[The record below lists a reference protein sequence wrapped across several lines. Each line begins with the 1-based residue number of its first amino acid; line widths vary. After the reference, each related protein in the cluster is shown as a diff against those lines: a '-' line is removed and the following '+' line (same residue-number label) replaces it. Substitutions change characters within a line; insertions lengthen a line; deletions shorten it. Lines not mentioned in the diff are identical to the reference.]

1 MGNNNRPLIFVSN
14 DDGYYAKGLAT
25 LIEIVSKYGDV
36 IAVAPESARSGM
48 SHAITIKEP
57 LRLTKIK
64 DQGNIKIYKCSGTP
78 VDCVKLGLD
87 KVVPRKPD
95 IMVSGINHGSNASIS
110 VIYSGTMGAAIEAC
124 LNGVTSIGFSLL
136 DHSSDADFTPGI
148 EYIDRIFQYVLKNSL
163 PEYTTL
169 NVNVPKLPFDELK
182 GVMVCRQTHGTWK
195 EEFEHRIDPHGH
207 DYYWL
212 TGSFNNF
219 EPNAK
224 DTDEWAL
231 ANGYV
236 AVVPIKADFTAYHA
250 LEHISQLNQENENE
264 AKKIR

>member
-1 MGNNNRPLIFVSN
+1 MKNKRPLIFVSN
-14 DDGYYAKGLAT
+14 DDGYYAKGLET
-25 LIEIVSKYGDV
+25 LIKVVSKYGNV

-57 LRLTKIK
+57 LRLKKLRDEPGIK
-64 DQGNIKIYKCSGTP
+64 VYKCNGTP
-78 VDCVKLGLD
+78 VDCVKLGLNQ
-87 KVVPRKPD
+87 VVPRKPD

-136 DHSSDADFTPGI
+136 DHSPDADFTATA
-148 EYIDRIFQYVLKNSL
+148 EYVEKIFKFILDKGL

-169 NVNVPKLPFDELK
+169 NVNVPNIPLK
-182 GVMVCRQTHGTWK
+182 DIKGMMVCRQTHGTWK
-195 EEFEHRIDPHGH
+195 EEFEKRTDPHNH

-212 TGSFNNF
+212 TGSFNNI

-231 ANGYV
+231 ANNYV
-236 AVVPIKADFTAYHA
+236 AVVPIKADFTAYHV
-250 LEHISQLNQENENE
+250 LEHISALNTDLD
-264 AKKIR
+264 K